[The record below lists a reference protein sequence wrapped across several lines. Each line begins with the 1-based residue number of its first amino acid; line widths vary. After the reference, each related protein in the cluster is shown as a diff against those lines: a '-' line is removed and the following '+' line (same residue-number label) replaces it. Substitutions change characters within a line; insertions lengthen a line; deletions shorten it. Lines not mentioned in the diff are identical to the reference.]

1 MLYGAMFDE
10 MNEGTSM
17 LKMAA
22 TTNQL
27 PVGATLVPL
36 NVDGYALPSDWYL
49 RLADQAGKMLR
60 REIPLRPQMPISP

>member
-17 LKMAA
+17 LKMAP

-27 PVGATLVPL
+27 PVGPSLVPL
-36 NVDGYALPSDWYL
+36 NKDGYALPNDWYL
-49 RLADQAGKMLR
+49 RLASISTVMGKANTR
-60 REIPLRPQMPISP
+60 G